1 MCWKFMRGEGSNVC
15 WSIFSRIICGFLRW
29 EGRKKKEKNIP
40 KGNRHKVTRHSNLYG
55 GGSTLALR
63 HLRGFL
69 FFLCGFVGFRVP
81 DILLQD
87 HTHLYLDWISVCD
100 KQRDIAHPGSMEQM
114 GKCAVCSKMCHL
126 NFRAANSIPL
136 IKQKQM
142 LYLDLII
149 ISWYLLHK
157 IRF

>member
-1 MCWKFMRGEGSNVC
+1 MYAEVSFRGLFVAFFG
-15 WSIFSRIICGFLRW
+15 
-29 EGRKKKEKNIP
+29 GREEKKKKKIFQKATAIRLPDIQIYTEEDPLWLCAI
-40 KGNRHKVTRHSNLYG
+40 
-55 GGSTLALR
+55 
-63 HLRGFL
+63 LRGFL

-149 ISWYLLHK
+149 IS
-157 IRF
+157 